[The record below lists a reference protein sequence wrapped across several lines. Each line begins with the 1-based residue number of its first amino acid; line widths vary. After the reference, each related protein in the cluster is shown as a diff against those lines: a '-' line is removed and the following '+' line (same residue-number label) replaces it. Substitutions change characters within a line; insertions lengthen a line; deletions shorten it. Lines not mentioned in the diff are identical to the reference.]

1 MEHKIL
7 LLGKQ
12 EGIGEPKIFSFGKES
27 LHY

>member
-12 EGIGEPKIFSFGKES
+12 EGIGEPKIFSFRKES

>member
-12 EGIGEPKIFSFGKES
+12 KGIGEPKVFSFRKES
-27 LHY
+27 VHY

>member
-12 EGIGEPKIFSFGKES
+12 EGIGEPKIFSFRKEN

>member
-12 EGIGEPKIFSFGKES
+12 EGIGEPKIVSFRKEG